1 MVWRAFRTKRSSFS
15 YAYYSDYK
23 ISASLVT
30 QFCLAGIEGSVCTCA
45 ANWHLFRRARFL
57 VGGSHWFMRCDKVR
71 VFKLAIV

>member
-30 QFCLAGIEGSVCTCA
+30 QFCMAGIEG
-45 ANWHLFRRARFL
+45 
-57 VGGSHWFMRCDKVR
+57 VR
-71 VFKLAIV
+71 VECVYVRG